1 MGVVERERWEDGVH
15 GVRGI
20 EIGLVSKGL
29 PKSMRLG
36 GVDRFFMLLRS
47 VERG

>member
-1 MGVVERERWEDGVH
+1 MWGGWEDGVH

-20 EIGLVSKGL
+20 EIGLVSEGL
-29 PKSMRLG
+29 PKSALEGFERG
-36 GVDRFFMLLRS
+36 ADRFFMLLRS